1 MWTGEVP
8 ITSGVSRRRQSAPNR
23 RQEEV
28 AHKIKIN
35 NHALV
40 LSSSPQHDG
49 VLPQLRANLP
59 VGNPSTYF
67 LFTFKDGRVNFHIFV
82 VAKHVPRGVLAPVFA
97 KERPNLRGNVIIKVA
112 FLGRRRGFRQAW
124 RTRSLGSA
132 LAVRGRDSVSTR
144 SVGSRSRCRRGGGGL
159 FDLGWSI
166 LRRRRSLD
174 V

>member
-1 MWTGEVP
+1 MVCLAGDNRFQTGCRMKSHTKNQKS
-8 ITSGVSRRRQSAPNR
+8 ITTRSCFLLLFSTTAFF
-23 RQEEV
+23 
-28 AHKIKIN
+28 
-35 NHALV
+35 
-40 LSSSPQHDG
+40 LSFEQIF
-49 VLPQLRANLP
+49 P